1 MLSLW
6 LFIVCFSWF
15 CFVSLE
21 RKDEGGSSRLIRI
34 SSLTLMWASIISMFE
49 TSHSLLS
56 MVWLKVVNSL
66 LTIALNQIYFL
77 DTLRGQNIT
86 YKGSFF
92 PAFRN
97 TIFSVGLT
105 WETIQ
110 HIKP

>member
-6 LFIVCFSWF
+6 LFIVCFSLF
-15 CFVSLE
+15 YFVSLE
-21 RKDEGGSSRLIRI
+21 RKDEGGSSRLVRI

-49 TSHSLLS
+49 TSHSLLN
-56 MVWLKVVNSL
+56 MVLLKVVNNSL
-66 LTIALNQIYFL
+66 LTIALNQIYLL

-92 PAFRN
+92 PAFRK

-105 WETIQ
+105 WETF
-110 HIKP
+110 